1 MRVTFGDQRANAKL
15 SHQAHQPGFDSCVGE
30 AAKHASTDVREIMR
44 KQPLAITR
52 RGFVSSGLA
61 LATTLQI
68 QHAARALGLAAEGG
82 VCNLMAEQEVG
93 PYYVADELLRS
104 DIVEGKPGVP
114 LSLRIMVLDASSC
127 KPLANAAV
135 DLWHCDAAGLY
146 SGFTAQNPT
155 GPGGPGGGPP
165 GGPPPGFDPEHPDNR
180 PGPPES
186 MGPAPLSQPT
196 DKLTFLRG
204 IQLTDADGA
213 VRFRTVFPG
222 FYMGRTNHI
231 HFKVRVGGHA
241 SKRSY
246 AAGHTSH
253 VGQVF
258 FPEEVATALMRHEPY
273 SLHKIHRT
281 TQAEDQVFNDQHGEL
296 CIARIQPL
304 RGGQFSAGMHAE
316 MIASVDPMATPA
328 AAGRMG
334 GPGGMHPPGR

>member
-1 MRVTFGDQRANAKL
+1 
-15 SHQAHQPGFDSCVGE
+15 
-30 AAKHASTDVREIMR
+30 MR
-44 KQPLAITR
+44 KQPSTITR

-68 QHAARALGLAAEGG
+68 QQAALALGLTDQAGM
-82 VCNLMAEQEVG
+82 CRLMAEQEVG

-114 LSLRIMVLDASSC
+114 LSLRIVALDARSC
-127 KPLANAAV
+127 KPLQNAAI
-135 DLWHCDAAGLY
+135 DLWHCDAVGLY
-146 SGFTAQNPT
+146 SGFTAQNPM
-155 GPGGPGGGPP
+155 GP
-165 GGPPPGFDPEHPDNR
+165 GGPPPSFDPEHPDNH
-180 PGPPES
+180 PAPPEGMGPPPP
-186 MGPAPLSQPT
+186 GYPT

-213 VRFRTVFPG
+213 VSFRTVFPG

-241 SKRSY
+241 SGKSY

-258 FPEEVATALMRHEPY
+258 FPEEVATTLMQHEPY

-281 TQAEDQVFNDQHGEL
+281 TQAEDQVFGDQHGEL

-304 RGGQFSAGMHAE
+304 RGEQFSAGMYAE
-316 MIASVDPMATPA
+316 VIASVDPTATPA

-334 GPGGMHPPGR
+334 GPGGMLPPSR